1 MTPIEMPVQY
11 RTIKEHAGQRL
22 DNFLIRELKNVP
34 RARIYRMIRRGE
46 VRVNSRRMAVSGKL
60 RLGDIVRIPPVKQDH
75 VSSTTTTAIP
85 LWLESIARESVI
97 YEDDSLIVLNK
108 PAGVAVHGGSNLVH
122 GLIDAMR
129 RVRGSHSIDLIHRL
143 DRDTS
148 GCLLMS
154 KSREALLRF
163 SSAFREGTI
172 LKRYLAIVHGNMAND
187 KTDIVEPLLRY
198 RLPNGERRVG
208 VDVRGQRSVTKI
220 RVLDR
225 CASATYIEAMPKT
238 GRTHQIRAHLSHLG
252 HPIMGD
258 EKYGSRKSKV
268 RVPRLMLHAVSIALQ
283 DGLNFEAK
291 TPSSFGDLW
300 TEISSMD

>member
-1 MTPIEMPVQY
+1 MPVQY
-11 RTIKEHAGQRL
+11 RTIEEHAGQRL
-22 DNFLIRELKNVP
+22 DNFLFRELKNVP

-60 RLGDIVRIPPVKQDH
+60 QVGDIVRIPPVKTDH
-75 VSSTTTTAIP
+75 VSTTSKTAIP

-97 YEDDSLIVLNK
+97 YEDDSSIVSNK
-108 PAGVAVHGGSNLVH
+108 PAGVAVHGGSSLAH

-163 SSAFREGTI
+163 SSAFREGKI
-172 LKRYLAIVHGNMAND
+172 LKRYLAIVHGEIAND
-187 KTDIVEPLLRY
+187 EIDIVEPLLKF
-198 RLPNGERRVG
+198 RLPNGERRVR
-208 VDVRGQRSVTKI
+208 VDARGQRSVTKI
-220 RVLDR
+220 KVLDR
-225 CASATYIEAMPKT
+225 CGLATYIEAMPKT
-238 GRTHQIRAHLSHLG
+238 GRTHQIRAHLKHLG

-258 EKYGSRKSKV
+258 DKYGSRNSVV
-268 RVPRLMLHAVSIALQ
+268 RVPRLMLHAAEIVLPGSF
-283 DGLNFEAK
+283 NVEAT
-291 TPSSFGDLW
+291 TPVSFGDLW
-300 TEISSMD
+300 MELSSMD